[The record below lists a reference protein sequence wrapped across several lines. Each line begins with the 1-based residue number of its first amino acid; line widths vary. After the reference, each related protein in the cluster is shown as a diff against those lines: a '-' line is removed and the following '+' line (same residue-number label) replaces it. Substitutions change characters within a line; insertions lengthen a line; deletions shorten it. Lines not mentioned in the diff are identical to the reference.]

1 MDIQNSSD
9 KANLE
14 QYTPNGE
21 WHLLERVKLI
31 RHIKHYPNVPNV
43 PFPEIIVTFKL
54 RRKTLY
60 YMWVKFGIFI
70 LIIHLK
76 FCMVMMVVLLT
87 STPWVLIM
95 TVSPRQEV
103 WNPLSLGV
111 LPIQIDSSPLP
122 PSPEPPTIPM
132 RWAFHSTQ
140 CQCYTLAL
148 PQEKVTQ
155 FQSQNTARGWVIS
168 VS

>member
-1 MDIQNSSD
+1 MIRLFLQMDIQNSSD

-60 YMWVKFGIFI
+60 YM
-70 LIIHLK
+70 
-76 FCMVMMVVLLT
+76 
-87 STPWVLIM
+87 
-95 TVSPRQEV
+95 
-103 WNPLSLGV
+103 
-111 LPIQIDSSPLP
+111 
-122 PSPEPPTIPM
+122 
-132 RWAFHSTQ
+132 
-140 CQCYTLAL
+140 
-148 PQEKVTQ
+148 
-155 FQSQNTARGWVIS
+155 
-168 VS
+168 